1 MLEHVRK
8 SHPNLREPLILE
20 LDKSMPSLAEIQSSW
35 SKLRDSCCSPLD
47 NIQKFWEQ
55 DSRCLSL
62 LNASRWPHHVMFC
75 LRMANRVV
83 EAISQHQVSVVLQ
96 GLHFFIVS
104 LNYLINT
111 IIVSSRFRK

>member
-20 LDKSMPSLAEIQSSW
+20 LDKSLPTLPEIYTSW
-35 SKLRDSCCSPLD
+35 CKLRDSCCPLD

-55 DSRCLSL
+55 DNRSLSL
-62 LNASRWPHHVMFC
+62 INASRWPHHVMIC

-83 EAISQHQVSVVLQ
+83 EAISEHHVSVVLQ
-96 GLHFFIVS
+96 G
-104 LNYLINT
+104 
-111 IIVSSRFRK
+111 